1 MSRFKLAEVDIDE
14 IVFVEKNARYMEQ
27 TTFNQLVDNIR
38 RDGELSSVPFTI
50 KLEEGKDKGK
60 YEVISGNHRV
70 KAAKMAGISRL
81 TIMYAM
87 ESNISNDEKRAI
99 QLSHNSI
106 TGLDDLEILRQLVDE
121 IQNTDYKEYAHI
133 DESVFEELNSYDYNV
148 IQPKHD
154 VVGFNFIFFDSDKDV
169 LEEVLLAVEESMAK
183 DEEVIL
189 FPKAALEN
197 FQKIV
202 SEVQKKHNIKSFGIT
217 VLKMAE
223 IAGQSVLKNL
233 DKAKEEKKST
243 KKDQNDAD

>member
-1 MSRFKLAEVDIDE
+1 MSRFKLESIDIDE
-14 IVFVEKNARYMEQ
+14 VVFVEKNARYMEQ

-50 KLEEGKDKGK
+50 RIEEGKDKGK

-70 KAAKMAGISRL
+70 KAAKMAGLSQL
-81 TIMYAM
+81 TVMYVPQ
-87 ESNISNDEKRAI
+87 SQISNDEKRAI

-106 TGLDDLEILRQLVDE
+106 TGQDDLEILRQLVDE

-133 DESVFEELNSYDYNV
+133 DESVFEELDSYDYSV

-169 LEEVLLAVEESMAK
+169 LEEVLLAVEESIGK
-183 DEEVIL
+183 DEEVVL
-189 FPKAALEN
+189 FPKASLEG

-202 SEVQKKHNIKSFGIT
+202 SEVQKKFTIKSFGNT

-223 IAGQSVLKNL
+223 IAGQSVLKPTTK
-233 DKAKEEKKST
+233 DEK
-243 KKDQNDAD
+243 QE

>member
-1 MSRFKLAEVDIDE
+1 MSRFSLVEIDIDE
-14 IVFVEKNARYMEQ
+14 VVFVEKNARYMEQ

-50 KLEEGKDKGK
+50 LLENGKDKGK

-70 KAAKMAGISRL
+70 KAAKMAGLSRI
-81 TIMYAM
+81 TVMFVP
-87 ESNISNDEKRAI
+87 ESQITNDEKRAI

-106 TGLDDLEILRQLVDE
+106 TGQDDLEILRQLVDE

-133 DESVFEELNSYDYNV
+133 DESVFEKLDSYDYSI

-169 LEEVLLAVEESMAK
+169 LEEVLAAVEESMDK
-183 DEEVIL
+183 DEEVVL

-202 SEVQKKHNIKSFGIT
+202 SEIQKKHNIKSFGIT

-223 IAGQSVLKNL
+223 IAGQSLVKNTKE
-233 DKAKEEKKST
+233 DKK
-243 KKDQNDAD
+243 